1 MPLPVVHVWS
11 PSSNRAVATLIPALL
26 ILLVAFLTVGY
37 LFHLFDIP
45 LNFAP
50 LLTLLILFIRVGPVK
65 KNTVNTYSISY
76 FSL

>member
-50 LLTLLILFIRVGPVK
+50 LLTLLILLIRVGPVK
-65 KNTVNTYSISY
+65 KNTVNIP
-76 FSL
+76 